1 MKESKILKSMYESNN
16 KTFKMLISL
25 LDKWQ
30 DKNYNLT
37 DEEWET
43 IKYNKTLLDL
53 FFNDKEE
60 IKKAIIENEKKL
72 SIL

>member
-1 MKESKILKSMYESNN
+1 MYESNN